1 MENILITIYFKENV
15 TSPTDPGVVTFTMQ
29 GANVDE
35 VAQTILNVK
44 GKHAINLGNGYRII
58 NFDNMCWVDIQSET
72 EYIKANQGI
81 L

>member
-29 GANVDE
+29 GNSVDE
-35 VAQTILNVK
+35 VTQTILNVK

-72 EYIKANQGI
+72 EYIKANRGTI
-81 L
+81 